1 MPSSAG
7 IASPVVELG
16 ACSAT
21 PPVSFSKPRD
31 GFPAIGR
38 LPAHHPVG
46 ASFDD
51 RAKTGANDFM
61 VVRNQYLLHSDVP
74 VGWSH
79 WPIAISAQLNGF
91 GEDPAN
97 APRRG
102 LRDAA
107 QNKLQR
113 IQYSPQPCCSKS
125 NKHFPGPPPTTGK
138 ENCHWA
144 IFVRAPHAFRLCKG
158 YFVEAQR
165 AGPGKLGVGA
175 A

>member
-1 MPSSAG
+1 LAAVLHGLAGTVLVEMPSSAG

-38 LPAHHPVG
+38 LPAHDPVG

-91 GEDPAN
+91 GEDPSN
-97 APRRG
+97 APE
-102 LRDAA
+102 ASA
-107 QNKLQR
+107 MQPKNKLQR
-113 IQYSPQPCCSKS
+113 IRYSRPAMLQQ
-125 NKHFPGPPPTTGK
+125 
-138 ENCHWA
+138 E
-144 IFVRAPHAFRLCKG
+144 
-158 YFVEAQR
+158 
-165 AGPGKLGVGA
+165 
-175 A
+175 